1 METVS
6 ITLPDSIKQYV
17 EEQVARGG
25 YGSVS
30 DYLRHLVE
38 TDQKEQ
44 VRAALESEVL
54 KGLESGESTPMTSED
69 WRAIREETEVRHA
82 ARQQRD
88 SGSRGLGQR

>member
-6 ITLPDSIKQYV
+6 ITLPESVKQYLD
-17 EEQVARGG
+17 EQVAKGG

-38 TDQKEQ
+38 THQKEQ
-44 VRAALESEVL
+44 AQAALESEVL

-69 WRAIREETEVRHA
+69 WRAIREETERRHA
-82 ARQQRD
+82 ARQQR
-88 SGSRGLGQR
+88 

>member
-44 VRAALESEVL
+44 ARATLEAEVL
-54 KGLESGESTPMTSED
+54 KGLDSGESTPMTSED
-69 WRAIREETEVRHA
+69 WRAIREETERRHA
-82 ARQQRD
+82 ARQHP
-88 SGSRGLGQR
+88 